1 MTMEMIRG
9 SATRSLGG
17 WISSIDELPAG
28 TWLYVIGRVE
38 RVTLDMPCVVFLDRQ
53 AEGSLSAVD
62 GSSNALRIFMRREQ
76 LLAVMDDLR
85 RRVGEYSSEQLEVA
99 MTHFWLFDRYLDSV
113 REARVDYFASQH

>member
-1 MTMEMIRG
+1 MEMIRG

-17 WISSIDELPAG
+17 WISNIDELPAG

-53 AEGSLSAVD
+53 AEASLSAVD
-62 GSSNALRIFMRREQ
+62 GSANPLRIFMRREQ

-85 RRVGEYSSEQLEVA
+85 RRVGEFSSEQLEVA

-113 REARVDYFASQH
+113 REARVDYFAPQH